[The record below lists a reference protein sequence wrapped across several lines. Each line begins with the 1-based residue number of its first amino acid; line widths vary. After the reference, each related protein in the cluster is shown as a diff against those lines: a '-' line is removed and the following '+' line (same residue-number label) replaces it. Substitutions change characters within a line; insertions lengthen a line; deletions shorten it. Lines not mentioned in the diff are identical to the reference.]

1 VNRINLIPRPHRQRQ
16 DQGRR
21 LRLGLAL
28 SLLSA
33 LVLALVASLTIHY
46 WHRVQSLSHAAL
58 HQSSQGLQA
67 EAAQAVKL
75 QADIAQL
82 RLRLDMALGLREQ
95 REEALALLDEL
106 AKIVPAASVLTAIR
120 QDERRLRL
128 DGQALSHGQVAELM
142 NRLEL
147 GSTLL
152 HRPQWIELRSVALS
166 HDRPAPPTGSDE
178 PPTVEGLG
186 LGLGFSVHAQLRQL
200 DAQAPG
206 AGPHGQGRQP

>member
-33 LVLALVASLTIHY
+33 LVLALVASLTTRH
-46 WHRVQSLSHAAL
+46 WHRLQSLSHAAL

-106 AKIVPAASVLTAIR
+106 AKIVPAGSVLTAIR

-147 GSTLL
+147 GSTIL

-186 LGLGFSVHAQLRQL
+186 LGLGFSVLAQLRQL

-206 AGPHGQGRQP
+206 AGPHGLGRQP